1 MARFGSLVIIRSYFF
16 LASPLVVVA
25 VVVAGCCLDKSRSQ
39 MFITPSGEGAR
50 YARYLPSGDRSGDV
64 FSGLPNKIS
73 RGMSSSEVVRVAE
86 RWCTMLGAALCRRPV
101 LMLMGDVGDMNA
113 ELNIIGT
120 VEMPAIKAAAIDSF
134 AIAITIVL
142 LLLLQFY
149 TTTRQRGGGGLALA
163 RRKEM
168 FVLVTVTATFKRTVL
183 FSRLRSATS
192 ISFCRLQS
200 SESDVSLLMASQI

>member
-64 FSGLPNKIS
+64 FSGLPKRIS

-101 LMLMGDVGDMNA
+101 LMGDMNA
-113 ELNIIGT
+113 E

-134 AIAITIVL
+134 AIAIAITITIVL

-149 TTTRQRGGGGLALA
+149 TQRP
-163 RRKEM
+163 
-168 FVLVTVTATFKRTVL
+168 V
-183 FSRLRSATS
+183 
-192 ISFCRLQS
+192 
-200 SESDVSLLMASQI
+200 SEVEEDYY